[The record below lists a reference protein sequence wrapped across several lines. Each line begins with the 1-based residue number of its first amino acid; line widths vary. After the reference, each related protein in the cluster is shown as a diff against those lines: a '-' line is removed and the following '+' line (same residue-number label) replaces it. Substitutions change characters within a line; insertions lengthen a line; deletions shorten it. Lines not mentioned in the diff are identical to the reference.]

1 MQARCISAK
10 SDCLVKSAR
19 SPQADARLK
28 EAQKL
33 GFTAACLPRR
43 LAQGGRKPAALPG
56 LRLNEMGHLAE
67 LVAGFT
73 KP

>member
-1 MQARCISAK
+1 M
-10 SDCLVKSAR
+10 
-19 SPQADARLK
+19 K

-33 GFTAACLPRR
+33 GFAAACLPRR
-43 LAQGGRKPAALPG
+43 LAQGDRKPASLPG

-73 KP
+73 GKA